1 MRSSEVLSRQQHECI
16 IFKGIR
22 LLKCISWFIV
32 QWSPLELLALI
43 CLIRLTF
50 LTQNV
55 WFISRN
61 VTYTLKI
68 QYFIITQYGKLLL
81 WKKCKDILFINC
93 GWSWRR
99 GWATSCTSKFQV
111 LEKKLRQLDQN
122 IFFLPSY
129 SVQILPDQD
138 GCWSGKQIL
147 IWKVPFLVYKFT
159 QIQFWLQLPPAGARY
174 LVSVVCGSARIFFYI
189 SLWIGSFGAKKVF
202 VFGGILL

>member
-1 MRSSEVLSRQQHECI
+1 MYYKFCTWQRTWIALHQRTKKRYNNLRSSEVLSRQQHECI

-159 QIQFWLQLPPAGARY
+159 QIQFWLHSPP
-174 LVSVVCGSARIFFYI
+174 RIAMMI
-189 SLWIGSFGAKKVF
+189 SRK
-202 VFGGILL
+202 